1 MPSEV
6 PILLAE
12 VSDVSCGKVKFIW
25 CPNHH
30 GNGVIRPVDWNP
42 RDKNADHWRCDVCQV
57 IVSKVA
63 PRDWYPSSDVQL
75 EFDHDNLI

>member
-1 MPSEV
+1 MPPEV

-25 CPNHH
+25 CPGHH
-30 GNGVIRPVDWNP
+30 DSGVIRPVNWNP
-42 RDKNADHWRCDVCQV
+42 RTEDADHWRCDVCQV

-75 EFDHDNLI
+75 ELDHDNNI